1 MGALMISRYPTLQIR
16 TPYMQDRG
24 AEDGS
29 VRRCQRLLIAQG
41 FPYAQLDEAFLP
53 IQVDG
58 IYGPLTAAGVS
69 AFQAA
74 RRLPATGACD
84 QATWLALQ
92 RPAALQASSL
102 ADRLCAF
109 ARSQVGHGYVWG
121 GKGEDLTR
129 MSDPEGWIRRKEAS
143 SLNALRAIVFF
154 LEAQS
159 NRRGP
164 VRAYDASG
172 LILRFLQDAG
182 LTRHAMDCRDL
193 YRACFPRCRC
203 DLSPGDLVFR
213 HNGRDIFHVGVYLGD
228 GLVCEAMGRD
238 AGVVIRPMDASG
250 RGYWNRYG
258 ALSLLQPST
267 GFPLETC
274 IQ

>member
-1 MGALMISRYPTLQIR
+1 MGALMISRYPTLQLR

-92 RPAALQASSL
+92 HNVPP
-102 ADRLCAF
+102 LC
-109 ARSQVGHGYVWG
+109 
-121 GKGEDLTR
+121 K
-129 MSDPEGWIRRKEAS
+129 
-143 SLNALRAIVFF
+143 
-154 LEAQS
+154 
-159 NRRGP
+159 P
-164 VRAYDASG
+164 V
-172 LILRFLQDAG
+172 
-182 LTRHAMDCRDL
+182 
-193 YRACFPRCRC
+193 
-203 DLSPGDLVFR
+203 V
-213 HNGRDIFHVGVYLGD
+213 
-228 GLVCEAMGRD
+228 
-238 AGVVIRPMDASG
+238 
-250 RGYWNRYG
+250 
-258 ALSLLQPST
+258 
-267 GFPLETC
+267 
-274 IQ
+274 

>member
-1 MGALMISRYPTLQIR
+1 MGSHITDTRPFLQLSA
-16 TPYMQDRG
+16 PYLQDAG
-24 AEDGS
+24 ENEGS
-29 VRRCQRLLIAQG
+29 IRRCQRLLIAQG

-53 IQVDG
+53 LPVDG
-58 IYGPLTAAGVS
+58 VYGPLTASGIS

-74 RRLPATGACD
+74 RRLPVTGACD
-84 QATWLALQ
+84 QATWLALE
-92 RPAALQASSL
+92 RPSNSPPRPLPLQ
-102 ADRLCAF
+102 LCAF
-109 ARSQVGHGYVWG
+109 VRSQVGHGYVWG

-129 MSDPEGWIRRKEAS
+129 MSDPEGWIRRKEIS

-164 VRAYDASG
+164 VRAYDGSG

-182 LTRHAMDCRDL
+182 LTRQSMDCRDL
-193 YRACFPRCRC
+193 FRACLPRCRC

-213 HNGRDIFHVGVYLGD
+213 CNGRDVFHVGVYLGD
-228 GLVCEAMGRD
+228 DLVCEARGRD
-238 AGVVIRPMDASG
+238 EGVVIRPMDASG

-258 ALSLLQPST
+258 ALPLLQPPAE
-267 GFPLETC
+267 FLAETC
-274 IQ
+274 IE

>member
-1 MGALMISRYPTLQIR
+1 MISRYPTLQLR

-92 RPAALQASSL
+92 CPAASQTTSL

-258 ALSLLQPST
+258 ALSLLQPPT

>member
-1 MGALMISRYPTLQIR
+1 MATY
-16 TPYMQDRG
+16 G
-24 AEDGS
+24 AEK
-29 VRRCQRLLIAQG
+29 
-41 FPYAQLDEAFLP
+41 
-53 IQVDG
+53 
-58 IYGPLTAAGVS
+58 GV
-69 AFQAA
+69 
-74 RRLPATGACD
+74 G
-84 QATWLALQ
+84 
-92 RPAALQASSL
+92 
-102 ADRLCAF
+102 
-109 ARSQVGHGYVWG
+109 
-121 GKGEDLTR
+121 
-129 MSDPEGWIRRKEAS
+129 SDPHVRPRKAGFRRKEAS

-228 GLVCEAMGRD
+228 WF
-238 AGVVIRPMDASG
+238 GV
-250 RGYWNRYG
+250 
-258 ALSLLQPST
+258 
-267 GFPLETC
+267 
-274 IQ
+274 